1 MRTFIAIDFDEG
13 IRGRLAAL
21 QTRLK
26 PRCPKVK
33 WVDPRQIHLTLKFL
47 GEIAE
52 GRVAAISEALGT
64 LARECRP
71 FEVKVEE
78 LGCFPPGGGG
88 VDVLWVGLKDPS
100 EQLAKCQ
107 AKCEDL
113 IEPLGFPR
121 ERRRFSPHLTLAR
134 NRDRANGPKIRAAL
148 AAEPPVV
155 VGIQTVA
162 GLTFYHS
169 TLTPQGP
176 IYKALSR
183 HVLGG

>member
-1 MRTFIAIDFDEG
+1 MRTFVAIDFDEG
-13 IRGRLAAL
+13 IRRQLAAL

-26 PRCPKVK
+26 PKCPKVK

-107 AKCEDL
+107 AKCEGF

-121 ERRRFSPHLTLAR
+121 ERRPFSPHLTLAR
-134 NRDRANGPKIRAAL
+134 NRDRGNSVKIRSAFS
-148 AAEPPVV
+148 AEPPVV
-155 VGIQTVA
+155 IGRQTVT
-162 GLTFYHS
+162 GVTFYQS

-176 IYKALSR
+176 IYKALSK
-183 HVLGG
+183 HAFGG

>member
-1 MRTFIAIDFDEG
+1 MRTFIAIDFDEAVRRQLG
-13 IRGRLAAL
+13 AI
-21 QTRLK
+21 QMRLK
-26 PRCPKVK
+26 PKCPKVK

-52 GRVAAISEALGT
+52 GQVAAVGEALNA

-71 FEVKVEE
+71 FEVKVEG
-78 LGCFPPGGGG
+78 LGCFPPGGG
-88 VDVLWVGLKDPS
+88 VDVLWVGLKDLS
-100 EQLAKCQ
+100 GQLAACQ

-134 NRDRANGPKIRAAL
+134 NRDRTNGPKIRAAL
-148 AAEPPVV
+148 AAEPPTV
-155 VGIQTVA
+155 VGTQTVT
-162 GLTFYHS
+162 GVTFYQS

-176 IYKALSR
+176 IYKPLR
-183 HVLGG
+183 KHPFGV

>member
-1 MRTFIAIDFDEG
+1 MRTFVAIDFDEG
-13 IRGRLAAL
+13 IRRQLAAL

-26 PRCPKVK
+26 PKCPKVK

-52 GRVAAISEALGT
+52 GQVAAISEALGT

-78 LGCFPPGGGG
+78 LGCFPPGGG

-100 EQLAKCQ
+100 GQLTACQ

-121 ERRRFSPHLTLAR
+121 ERRRFSPHLTLGR
-134 NRDRANGPKIRAAL
+134 NRDRTNGPKIRAAL
-148 AAEPPVV
+148 AAEPTAV
-155 VGIQTVA
+155 VGTQTVT
-162 GLTFYHS
+162 GVTFYHS
-169 TLTPQGP
+169 KLTPQGP
-176 IYKALSR
+176 IYKPLSK
-183 HVLGG
+183 HPFGV